1 MDTMQCHITTGDMT
15 EAEFEMQRQK
25 YRELLEKLQEKAES
39 SGAQGVDPDE
49 LRTLMLQGNQIFLQ
63 VRRSREAVLDAQ
75 FMKQVSQQATLN
87 MRSSHASLHEFKPQ
101 EFATKLKLYL
111 GTHLNSRI
119 DLPFTADSWRKLG
132 LECRKSLRSC
142 SGVEPQYMGAVVRAP
157 RAPRAQSQRV
167 KDKEAVKTDLKK
179 VAFVQSEE
187 MQTEEVS
194 RIFGILKRRF
204 RENGN
209 RPLCFFSFIINPHSF
224 VATIENV
231 FHCSFL
237 LRDGHALIT
246 SDADGLQLIAPD
258 KPSPEQANSG
268 SSAHQTAV
276 SFNLNTFEECVRV
289 FNIKEPMIPP
299 RAATNGSERT

>member
-1 MDTMQCHITTGDMT
+1 MQCHITTGDMT

-101 EFATKLKLYL
+101 EFATKL
-111 GTHLNSRI
+111 
-119 DLPFTADSWRKLG
+119 
-132 LECRKSLRSC
+132 
-142 SGVEPQYMGAVVRAP
+142 
-157 RAPRAQSQRV
+157 
-167 KDKEAVKTDLKK
+167 